1 MSRHPSGVTNGGN
14 GIGDATGGVETA
26 KLSSIASVDSILRSA
41 VSSAETVRV
50 QIMSSSK
57 KMAQSSQQIVPKLTA
72 AVHMTHAAT
81 LTRPNLSSL
90 VSSRAAQDVAAQRDL
105 TKGMTENSQ
114 ATMMH
119 SVHEAPLYSPESTA
133 LAYGG
138 ASAVAQPLSAE
149 AAGTESENETDEW
162 VHINVAPSPSPP
174 VLDQPNLGASRDWK
188 VIFDVYRD
196 EYKRKVCFSLDS
208 TNLCE

>member
-14 GIGDATGGVETA
+14 GIGDATSGVEAA
-26 KLSSIASVDSILRSA
+26 KLSSLASVDSILRSA

-81 LTRPNLSSL
+81 LSSL

-119 SVHEAPLYSPESTA
+119 SVHEAPLHSPE
-133 LAYGG
+133 GG

-149 AAGTESENETDEW
+149 AAGTAAETEADEW

>member
-14 GIGDATGGVETA
+14 GIGDATSGVEAA
-26 KLSSIASVDSILRSA
+26 KLSSLASVDSILRSA

-119 SVHEAPLYSPESTA
+119 SVHEAPLHSPE
-133 LAYGG
+133 GG

-149 AAGTESENETDEW
+149 AAGTEAETEADEW

>member
-1 MSRHPSGVTNGGN
+1 VTNGGN
-14 GIGDATGGVETA
+14 GIGDATGGVEAA
-26 KLSSIASVDSILRSA
+26 KLSSLASVDSILRSA

-81 LTRPNLSSL
+81 LSSL

-105 TKGMTENSQ
+105 TKGTTENSQ

-119 SVHEAPLYSPESTA
+119 SVHEAPLHSPE
-133 LAYGG
+133 GG

-149 AAGTESENETDEW
+149 AAGTEAETEADEW